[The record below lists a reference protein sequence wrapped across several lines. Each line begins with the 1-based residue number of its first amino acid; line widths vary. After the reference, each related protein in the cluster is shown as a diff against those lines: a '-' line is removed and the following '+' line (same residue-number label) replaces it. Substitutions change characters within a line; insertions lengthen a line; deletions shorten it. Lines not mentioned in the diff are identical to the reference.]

1 MRETGEKYYRIL
13 DLEPGASPE
22 EIHQGYI
29 DLTWVWH
36 PDRFVGNPRLQHK
49 AQCKLQE
56 INEAH
61 AQLRSLQATPRTHQ
75 SPAKSTSHV
84 SPTPQ
89 AQSAKDKW
97 YQQQATQTQQNQ
109 QQTTQARQN
118 QQQTTQTQEV
128 DEKKTVKDD
137 KSSVSPKKSRS
148 FDEWLD

>member
-1 MRETGEKYYRIL
+1 MRDTGEKYYRIL

-61 AQLRSLQATPRTHQ
+61 AQLRSLQATPRTQQ
-75 SPAKSTSHV
+75 SHPKYSSHV

-89 AQSAKDKW
+89 AQSTQDNW
-97 YQQQATQTQQNQ
+97 YQQQGTQTQQYQ
-109 QQTTQARQN
+109 QQK
-118 QQQTTQTQEV
+118 TQTRQVE
-128 DEKKTVKDD
+128 EKKTAKED
-137 KSSVSPKKSRS
+137 KTAMGTKKSRH